1 MSNDRLQLAVLL
13 GSDREGR
20 FGPTVAN
27 WFADRARRRDDVE
40 VDLIDIVDLDL
51 PQRHPGGPNE
61 AVRRHDE
68 RISRADAFVVVTP
81 EYNHSFPGPLKTAI
95 DATSGQLRDK
105 PVGFVAYGGMSG
117 GLRAV
122 EQLRPVLAELHAVG
136 LRDTVSFHGA
146 AGAFDGSG
154 RPREESEKEAAAA
167 VLLDALVWWTCTLR
181 HARDEHAVGSPT

>member
-1 MSNDRLQLAVLL
+1 MTENIRLAVVV
-13 GSDREGR
+13 GSVREGR
-20 FGPTVAN
+20 FGPVVAR
-27 WFADRARRRDDVE
+27 WFAERARRRSELSVDV
-40 VDLIDIVDLDL
+40 VDLADTGLD
-51 PQRHPGGPNE
+51 E
-61 AVRRHDE
+61 AFAE
-68 RISRADAFVVVTP
+68 RVGLADALVVVTP
-81 EYNHSFPGPLKTAI
+81 EYNHSFPGPLKTAL

-167 VLLDALVWWTCTLR
+167 VLLDALVWWARTLR
-181 HARDEHAVGSPT
+181 RARDEHAVGSPT